1 MKEGLQEDFKKQE
14 DFSEGVVRVSVS
26 AAEVRRREMA
36 EFDKELETAKK
47 LIGTVTQ
54 LEEDED
60 L

>member
-1 MKEGLQEDFKKQE
+1 MLEEGTSSEEKGL
-14 DFSEGVVRVSVS
+14 SEGVVRVPVS